1 MGLSKRDAPGG
12 NKILLRGGTII
23 TMDPELGDVEGD
35 IALVDGRIAAVG
47 GGIDGDFEIVDARDY
62 MIIPGLIDT
71 HRHSWHVPMRYIG
84 TDWDLPASFLNL
96 FRRFGPKFRA
106 EDVYASTLF
115 ARLSA
120 LDAGITTMLDWAHI
134 QNTPDHTDENVRALK
149 EAGGRSVFGHGQPA
163 DDPEPWMF
171 DSELPHLS
179 DIRRVR
185 ADLLPSNDGLVTLAM
200 AARGP
205 EFTKMDIVEHD
216 LALAREL
223 DLRVTIHI
231 GFVGFAAS
239 GQGKPGISHMHERGL
254 LGPDLTFVHCC
265 RCSDHEFHLLKE
277 TGGTTAV
284 SAQMAMLA
292 GGFGIPATGRMVEQG
307 LRPSLSVDSETTA
320 SGDLFSEMRAA
331 LNMERS
337 LRLNNLEPPQRTMPQ
352 LTARD
357 VLSFA
362 TIDGANT
369 LGLGHV
375 TGSLTPG
382 KSADLVMLPKR
393 ALNLAPVHDCVGSI
407 VTGGHAGN
415 CEAVFVAG
423 EPVKWAGEMVAADTQ
438 RALDLL
444 DSSCAYL
451 YAQVRDMQAKAAH

>member
-1 MGLSKRDAPGG
+1 MNMAGSDMPRGDRL
-12 NKILLRGGTII
+12 LLRGGTII
-23 TMDPELGDVEGD
+23 TMDPDLGDLKGD
-35 IALVDGRIAAVG
+35 IAIVDGRIADIG
-47 GGIDGDFEIVDARDY
+47 PEITGSFENVDASDY
-62 MIIPGLIDT
+62 LIIPGLVDT
-71 HRHSWHVPMRYIG
+71 HRHSWHTPMRYIG

-96 FRRFGPKFRA
+96 FRRFGPQFRP
-106 EDVYASTLF
+106 EDVYAATLF
-115 ARLSA
+115 GRLSA

-134 QNTPDHTDENVRALK
+134 QNTPEHTDENIRALR

-171 DSELPHLS
+171 DSTLPHLS

-185 ADLLPSNDGLVTLAM
+185 SDLLPSDDGLLTLAM

-205 EFTKMDIVEHD
+205 EFTKMDVVEQD
-216 LALAREL
+216 VALAREL

-239 GQGKPGISHMHERGL
+239 GQGKPGIKDMHERGL

-265 RCSDHEFHLLKE
+265 RCSDHEFQLLKD
-277 TGGTTAV
+277 TGGTTSV

-331 LNMERS
+331 LNMERA
-337 LRLNNLEPPQRTMPQ
+337 LRLNNLEPPEREMPQ
-352 LTARD
+352 MTARD
-357 VLSFA
+357 ALSFA
-362 TIDGANT
+362 TIDGAT
-369 LGLGHV
+369 ALGLDHV

-382 KSADLVMLPKR
+382 KSADLVMLPKK
-393 ALNLAPVHDCVGSI
+393 ALNLAPVHDPVGSI

-423 EPVKWAGEMVAADTQ
+423 KPVKWAGDMIGADAG
-438 RALDLL
+438 RSLDLL
-444 DSSCAYL
+444 DACCSHL
-451 YAQVRDMQAKAAH
+451 YAQVRDLEAKANG